1 MSRKGRTALLTGGL
15 LLAPTGC
22 GTSSSGPGAAAGMSS
37 PSGSAG
43 SGSASGSSGGAG
55 SGGGAATGST
65 TGAGGA
71 GNVSGGSGVVTG
83 SGSTSGAGGAGSGSA
98 SGVPTAGSGLA
109 SSAAGAGS
117 GSASAGVTSASGS
130 VGSGRVPVDGGSA
143 FNGPVFYLTNNDGTL
158 YAFQEGSWTTP
169 IGMWAGLPILD
180 SARGSDVDPRTGILY
195 LTHGGA
201 GPNSKGAPNLNGSL
215 LAWSLLT
222 NSVVFDVHF
231 THGVDQP
238 SVGNGVVF
246 VPSGEYTNDRN
257 WYYESSAT
265 GVEGGNEMGGMNPH
279 DTIFKNGHRYYGG
292 TQDTYLYVLGL
303 PTANAVTKV
312 GPSPSTTAGVR
323 PFTVNAAETRV
334 YITWSNYRGFSVGDL
349 TTGKLLSSLNF
360 GPNTCMLAAPSHG
373 MSLSPDGTEV
383 YVLDTCVGQVRVY
396 DSSDAPQLKATI
408 TMAHPISGAEVPC
421 VWDCNR
427 DGWIMHSRDGKY
439 LYIGDSG
446 DVIDTAT
453 RMPTGYIAPLQNCRH
468 GFVEVD
474 WTNGVITGTTTHV
487 GLGY

>member
-1 MSRKGRTALLTGGL
+1 VSAGGTG
-15 LLAPTGC
+15 
-22 GTSSSGPGAAAGMSS
+22 SGAAA
-37 PSGSAG
+37 
-43 SGSASGSSGGAG
+43 SSGA
-55 SGGGAATGST
+55 
-65 TGAGGA
+65 
-71 GNVSGGSGVVTG
+71 
-83 SGSTSGAGGAGSGSA
+83 TSG
-98 SGVPTAGSGLA
+98 
-109 SSAAGAGS
+109 SSAAGS
-117 GSASAGVTSASGS
+117 GASGS
-130 VGSGRVPVDGGSA
+130 GAASSGTASLDGGTA
-143 FNGPVFYLTNNDGTL
+143 FNGPVFYLTVNDGTL

-169 IGMWAGLPILD
+169 IGKWSGLPILD
-180 SARGSDVDPRTGILY
+180 ATRGSDVDPKTGILY

-201 GPNSKGAPNLNGSL
+201 GPNSTGAPNKNGSL
-215 LAWSLLT
+215 LAWSLLS

-238 SVGNGVVF
+238 SVGNGVVY

-292 TQDTYLYVLGL
+292 TQDQYLYVLGL

-312 GPSPSTTAGVR
+312 GPSPSGTAGVR

-334 YITWSNYRGFSVGDL
+334 YVTWSAFRGFSVGDL
-349 TTGKLLSSLNF
+349 TTGKILSTQNF
-360 GPNTCMLAAPSHG
+360 GTPCSLAAPSHG

-396 DSSDAPQLKATI
+396 DSSDTPQLKATI
-408 TMAHPISGAEVPC
+408 TMAHPITGSEVPC

-453 RMPTGYIAPLQNCRH
+453 RMPSGFIAPLQNCRH